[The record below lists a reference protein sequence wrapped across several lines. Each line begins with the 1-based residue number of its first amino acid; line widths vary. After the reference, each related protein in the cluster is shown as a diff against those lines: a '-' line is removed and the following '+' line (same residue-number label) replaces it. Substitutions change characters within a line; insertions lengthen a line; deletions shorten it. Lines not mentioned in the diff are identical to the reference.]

1 MSSITLASTWDP
13 RGELSRLQRLL
24 PRLEQVYAQ
33 RVIVLKPGVEAA
45 LAESLV
51 QAGCRVYTPP
61 EWSGG
66 RLMALTQA
74 LETDATHIHYAD
86 MDRLLRW
93 AETRPQEW
101 QDALQA
107 LTQTDYLL
115 MGRTAQAY
123 ATHPRA
129 LLDTERISNRVISH
143 LIGRD
148 VDVSAGS
155 KGFSRR
161 AAQFLAAHCQPGYAL
176 GTDGEWTVLLQ
187 RAGFE
192 MQYVEYDG
200 LDWESADRY
209 QESAADEA
217 RQAQAAAAYDAAPEH
232 WSRRVEVALEVV
244 ERGLAASEAMLAG
257 SRENFC
263 ND

>member
-1 MSSITLASTWDP
+1 MSSITLASTWNP
-13 RGELSRLQRLL
+13 RGELARLQRLL

-33 RVIVLKPGVEAA
+33 RVIVLKPGVDAA
-45 LAESLV
+45 LAETLA
-51 QAGCRVYTPP
+51 QAGCRVFTPP
-61 EWSGG
+61 DWSGG

-101 QDALQA
+101 QAALQA
-107 LTQTDYLL
+107 LAQTDYLL
-115 MGRTAQAY
+115 MGRTERAY

-143 LIGRD
+143 LIGRA

-217 RQAQAAAAYDAAPEH
+217 RQAQSAAVYDADPVH
-232 WSRRVEVALEVV
+232 WSYRAEVALEVV
-244 ERGLAASEAMLAG
+244 ERGLAASEAMLAAPG
-257 SRENFC
+257 EL